1 MRPLHI
7 HEREIGPGKPAYV
20 IAEISAN
27 HNQSLTSALDLIT
40 MAKDC
45 GADAVKIQTYT
56 PDTITIDCDNEY
68 FRIGKGSLW
77 EGKNLYKLYGEAQTP
92 WEWHADLFAHAKK
105 TGITLF
111 STPFD
116 ETAVDL
122 LEKLDA
128 PAYKI
133 ASFELVHLPLI
144 RRVAQTG
151 KPLIMSTG
159 MGSLE
164 EIALAVET
172 ARTAG
177 CRELALLKCT
187 SAYPA
192 PPEEANLRT
201 IPHLA
206 DAFGVP
212 AGLSDHTMGSAAAVA
227 SVCLGGCIIEKH
239 FTKSRSEPGPD
250 SAFSM
255 EPAEFKAMVAD
266 IRTAEKALGRVSYEL
281 TEKEQ
286 ASRVFRRSIFVVKDI
301 HEGEAITA
309 ENVRIIRPSH
319 GLEPMHLEKV
329 LGRLAARNLAR
340 GTPLTWDVLDK
351 K

>member
-1 MRPLHI
+1 MQTLNI
-7 HEREIGPGKPAYV
+7 SGREIGPGLPAYV

-27 HNQSLTSALDLIT
+27 HNQSLTEALDLIT
-40 MAKDC
+40 LAKSA
-45 GADAVKIQTYT
+45 GADAVKIQTYK
-56 PDTITIDCDNEY
+56 PETITIDCDNDY
-68 FRIGKGSLW
+68 FRMGLGTIW
-77 EGKNLYKLYGEAQTP
+77 EGKNLFQLYSEAYTP
-92 WEWHADLFAHAKK
+92 WEWHAQLFAHAK
-105 TGITLF
+105 TEGITVF
-111 STPFD
+111 SSPFD

-133 ASFELVHLPLI
+133 ASFEMVHLPLI
-144 RRVAQTG
+144 RRVAKTG
-151 KPLIMSTG
+151 KPMVISTG
-159 MGSLE
+159 MGTLA
-164 EIALAVET
+164 EIAEAVET
-172 ARTAG
+172 ARGAG

-206 DAFGVP
+206 EAFQVP
-212 AGLSDHTMGSAAAVA
+212 AGLSDHTMGSAVAVA
-227 SVCLGGCIIEKH
+227 SVCLGGCIVEKH
-239 FTKSRSEPGPD
+239 FTKSRAVPGPD

-281 TEKEQ
+281 TEKEK

-301 HEGEAITA
+301 PEGEMITL
-309 ENVRIIRPSH
+309 ENVRVIRPGH
-319 GLEPMHLEKV
+319 GLPPGQFDKVIGRKAKITLKRGEPLKWDC
-329 LGRLAARNLAR
+329 LG
-340 GTPLTWDVLDK
+340 
-351 K
+351 